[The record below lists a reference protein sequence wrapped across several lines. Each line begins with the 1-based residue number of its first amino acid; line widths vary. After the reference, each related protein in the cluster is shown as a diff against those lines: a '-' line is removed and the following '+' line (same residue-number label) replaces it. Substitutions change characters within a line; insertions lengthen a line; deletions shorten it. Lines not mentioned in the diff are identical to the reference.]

1 MVRSLCI
8 ASMLILLLI
17 VGCRSEPPA
26 DVGYLVLSGANFDE
40 IVLSSDQPVLVDFF
54 ATWCPPCKAMAP
66 IVAEVA
72 AEFEGRAVVGQLDID
87 QNPAL
92 AAQYEVEYLPT
103 FILFA
108 RSGDDPVIIAKANVG
123 RDFIVPDTV
132 HTWGTTASDLARY
145 KRAPRSQSR

>member
-103 FILFA
+103 FILFKHGEPVD
-108 RSGDDPVIIAKANVG
+108 RVVGGTPKGTLSGMLEAAMTP
-123 RDFIVPDTV
+123 
-132 HTWGTTASDLARY
+132 
-145 KRAPRSQSR
+145 